1 MKFLILASLVLCSS
15 AFARPIQGTLV
26 FKGAVKSKIKVFNE
40 KTTCRVKVEKV
51 KNILE
56 EEDSFG
62 NPAYQ
67 IRTQLELN
75 GNEKIKYDREVVFI
89 NLHKTGTT
97 SQVEDLKYFV
107 KGEPTTTMTVDEEGR
122 IKQVTFIASNQNIVC
137 NF

>member
-75 GNEKIKYDREVVFI
+75 GNEKIKFDREVVFI

-107 KGEPTTTMTVDEEGR
+107 KGEPSTTMTVDEEGR
-122 IKQVTFIASNQNIVC
+122 IKQVTFVASKQNIVC

>member
-1 MKFLILASLVLCSS
+1 MKFLLLASLVLCSS

-26 FKGAVKSKIKVFNE
+26 LKGTLKTKIKVFNE
-40 KTTCRVKVEKV
+40 KTTCKVKIEKV
-51 KNILE
+51 KNLLE
-56 EEDSFG
+56 QEDSFG

-67 IRTQLELN
+67 IRTQIGLD

-89 NLHKTGTT
+89 NIFQTGTT

-107 KGEPTTTMTVDEEGR
+107 KGEAATTMSVDEEGH
-122 IKQVTFIASNQNIVC
+122 IKQVTFVAQNQNIVC

>member
-1 MKFLILASLVLCSS
+1 MKFLLLASLVLCSS

-26 FKGAVKSKIKVFNE
+26 LKGALKSKIMVFGE
-40 KTTCRVKVEKV
+40 KTTCRVKIEKV
-51 KNILE
+51 KNIVD

-67 IRTQLELN
+67 IRTQIELN
-75 GNEKIKYDREVVFI
+75 GNEKITYDREVMFI
-89 NLHKTGTT
+89 NLFKTGTT

-107 KGEPTTTMTVDEEGR
+107 KGESATTMTVDGEGH
-122 IKQVTFIASNQNIVC
+122 IKQVTFIAQNQNIVC